1 MNNAKFKSLTISAL
15 AIMGLLLLLTAWRS
29 SEFGLMG
36 LFLSASVIISS
47 AYLLI
52 GNPAFKKGVVW
63 LWFLI
68 VLFTLPQF
76 FSSILAVSVL
86 NQMAIA
92 IIFALS
98 YNMLLG
104 QGGMLSF
111 GHAVYF
117 GLGGFMAVHTLIM
130 IEFETVYFSVLLIPL
145 VGGLFGL
152 LAGIFI
158 GSFSTRKAGTVFAM
172 ISLGI
177 GELIAA
183 CSLIFVDFFGG
194 EAGVSGDRTFGPL
207 FFGVDFAQDVE
218 VYYLAAGWVFIATL
232 FMYLF
237 TQTPAGRMANAVR
250 DNPERAEFI
259 GYSSRRVR
267 FISFCAAGLF
277 AGIAG
282 GLFALNYEFI
292 TEENLNAATS
302 GRVLLMAYIG
312 GLGYFIGPIIG
323 AVVLTLMNSLLSNYS
338 DLWMLYLGIMFVLTV
353 MFLPRGFAGFLMMHQ
368 TALFHGKIRSLTV
381 PYLITGLPAIVFV
394 LGAIAM
400 IEMSHTEGDAFRY
413 LGATFNPEGIVSWL
427 IVASI
432 TVTALIITKRSLKQ
446 LSSAWEAA
454 NAPLT
459 TEAKEEQ

>member
-1 MNNAKFKSLTISAL
+1 MALLKKSSVWIAFLVAL
-15 AIMGLLLLLTAWRS
+15 LGFPLV
-29 SEFGLMG
+29 FD
-36 LFLSASVIISS
+36 
-47 AYLLI
+47 
-52 GNPAFKKGVVW
+52 
-63 LWFLI
+63 
-68 VLFTLPQF
+68 
-76 FSSILAVSVL
+76 SILAISIL
-86 NQMAIA
+86 NQIAIA
-92 IIFALS
+92 IVFSLS

-117 GLGGFMAVHTLIM
+117 GLGGFLSVHALM
-130 IEFETVYFSVLLIPL
+130 LIEFETMVFSILWIPL
-145 VGGLFGL
+145 IGGLFGL

-183 CSLIFVDFFGG
+183 SSLIFSSFFGG
-194 EAGVSGDRTFGPL
+194 EAGISGDRTFGPT
-207 FFGVDFAQDVE
+207 FFGFDFAQNIE
-218 VYYLAAGWVFIATL
+218 IYYVAAVWAFIATL
-232 FMYLF
+232 FMWLF

-259 GYSSRRVR
+259 GYSSRKVR
-267 FISFCAAGLF
+267 FISFCASGMF

-338 DLWMLYLGIMFVLTV
+338 ELWMLYLGIMFLLTV
-353 MFLPRGFAGFLMMHQ
+353 MFLPRGFAGFIMMHQ
-368 TALFHGKIRSLTV
+368 VAWVRGNMKMLIK
-381 PYLITGLPAIVFV
+381 PYIITGIPALLFTVCAIV
-394 LGAIAM
+394 L
-400 IEMSHTEGDAFRY
+400 IEMSHTEDEVFHY
-413 LGATFNPEGIVSWL
+413 LGLALNPASPITWIVIL
-427 IVASI
+427 AIAGG
-432 TVTALIITKRSLKQ
+432 AFYAAKRSLIQ
-446 LSSAWEAA
+446 LNDAWETA
-454 NAPLT
+454 NAIP
-459 TEAKEEQ
+459 KEEEA

>member
-1 MNNAKFKSLTISAL
+1 MATVRKFSLW
-15 AIMGLLLLLTAWRS
+15 G
-29 SEFGLMG
+29 G
-36 LFLSASVIISS
+36 
-47 AYLLI
+47 YLL
-52 GNPAFKKGVVW
+52 
-63 LWFLI
+63 
-68 VLFTLPQF
+68 VLLALPQF
-76 FSSILAVSVL
+76 FDSILSISIF

-92 IIFALS
+92 IVFALS

-117 GLGGFMAVHTLIM
+117 GLGGFLAVHTLIL
-130 IEFETVYFSVLLIPL
+130 IEFETLYFSIVFIPL
-145 VGGLFGL
+145 VGGIFGL
-152 LAGIFI
+152 LAAIFI

-183 CSLIFVDFFGG
+183 SSLIFVSFFGG

-207 FFGVDFAQDVE
+207 FFGVDFAQDLQI
-218 VYYLAAGWVFIATL
+218 YYLAAIWVFIATV

-259 GYSSRRVR
+259 GYSARRVR
-267 FISFCAAGLF
+267 FISFCASGLF

-323 AVVLTLMNSLLSNYS
+323 AVLLTLMNSLLSNYS
-338 DLWMLYLGIMFVLTV
+338 NLWLLYLGVLFLLTV
-353 MFLPRGFAGFLMMHQ
+353 MFLPKGFAGLIMMHQ
-368 TALFHGKIRSLTV
+368 VAWLRGTLRRLAL
-381 PYLITGLPAIVFV
+381 PYLITGIPAFIFILASV
-394 LGAIAM
+394 AM
-400 IEMSHTEGDAFRY
+400 IELSHTDGEVFHY
-413 LGATFNPEGIVSWL
+413 LGVSLERGSSMDWILVGGIAIAAFLATR
-427 IVASI
+427 
-432 TVTALIITKRSLKQ
+432 KSLQQ
-446 LSSAWEAA
+446 LKDAWEDA
-454 NAPLT
+454 NTLPGD
-459 TEAKEEQ
+459 EES

>member
-1 MNNAKFKSLTISAL
+1 MALLKKSSIWIAFIVAL
-15 AIMGLLLLLTAWRS
+15 LGLPLL
-29 SEFGLMG
+29 FD
-36 LFLSASVIISS
+36 
-47 AYLLI
+47 
-52 GNPAFKKGVVW
+52 
-63 LWFLI
+63 
-68 VLFTLPQF
+68 
-76 FSSILAVSVL
+76 SILAISIL
-86 NQMAIA
+86 NQMVIA
-92 IIFALS
+92 IVFALS

-117 GLGGFMAVHTLIM
+117 GLGGFLSVHALM
-130 IEFETVYFSVLLIPL
+130 LIEFETIVFSILWIPL
-145 VGGLFGL
+145 IGGLFGL

-183 CSLIFVDFFGG
+183 SSLIFSSFFGG
-194 EAGVSGDRTFGPL
+194 EAGISGDRTFGPT
-207 FFGVDFAQDVE
+207 FFGFDFAQNIE
-218 VYYLAAGWVFIATL
+218 IYYVAAVWAFIATL

-259 GYSSRRVR
+259 GYSSRKVR
-267 FISFCAAGLF
+267 FISFCASGLF

-338 DLWMLYLGIMFVLTV
+338 ELWMLYLGIMFLLTV
-353 MFLPRGFAGFLMMHQ
+353 MYLPRGFAGFIMMHQ
-368 TALFHGKIRSLTV
+368 LAWVSGNMKLLIK
-381 PYLITGLPAIVFV
+381 PYLVTTIPALLFT
-394 LGAIAM
+394 LCTIAL
-400 IEMSHTEGDAFRY
+400 IEMSHTEDEVFHY
-413 LGATFNPEGIVSWL
+413 LGLALNPASPITWIVIL
-427 IVASI
+427 AIASGAFYA
-432 TVTALIITKRSLKQ
+432 VKRSLLQ
-446 LSSAWEAA
+446 LNDAWETA
-454 NAPLT
+454 NAIP
-459 TEAKEEQ
+459 KEEET

>member
-1 MNNAKFKSLTISAL
+1 MALLKKSSIWIA
-15 AIMGLLLLLTAWRS
+15 
-29 SEFGLMG
+29 
-36 LFLSASVIISS
+36 
-47 AYLLI
+47 
-52 GNPAFKKGVVW
+52 
-63 LWFLI
+63 FLI
-68 VLFTLPQF
+68 ALLGLPLVF
-76 FSSILAVSVL
+76 DSILAISIL
-86 NQMAIA
+86 NQMVIA
-92 IIFALS
+92 IVFALS

-117 GLGGFMAVHTLIM
+117 GLGGFLSVHALIL
-130 IEFETVYFSVLLIPL
+130 IEFETMVFSILWVPLI
-145 VGGLFGL
+145 GGLFGL

-158 GSFSTRKAGTVFAM
+158 GSFSTHKAGTVFAM

-183 CSLIFVDFFGG
+183 SSLIFSSFFGG
-194 EAGVSGDRTFGPL
+194 EAGISGDRTFGPT
-207 FFGVDFAQDVE
+207 FFGFDFAQNIE
-218 VYYLAAGWVFIATL
+218 IYYVAAVWAFIATV

-259 GYSSRRVR
+259 GYSSRKVR
-267 FISFCAAGLF
+267 FISFCASGLF

-338 DLWMLYLGIMFVLTV
+338 ELWMLYLGIMFLLTV
-353 MFLPRGFAGFLMMHQ
+353 MFLPRGFAGFIMMHQ
-368 TALFHGKIRSLTV
+368 LAWVRGNMKMLIK
-381 PYLITGLPAIVFV
+381 PYIITGIPAV
-394 LGAIAM
+394 LFAVCVIAL
-400 IEMSHTEGDAFRY
+400 IEMSHTEDEVFHY
-413 LGATFNPEGIVSWL
+413 LGLELNPASPITWLVLLGIAGGAFYAV
-427 IVASI
+427 
-432 TVTALIITKRSLKQ
+432 KRSVLQ
-446 LSSAWEAA
+446 LNDAWETA
-454 NAPLT
+454 NAIP
-459 TEAKEEQ
+459 KEEEA

>member
-1 MNNAKFKSLTISAL
+1 MTLLKKSSIWIAFIVAL
-15 AIMGLLLLLTAWRS
+15 LGLPLL
-29 SEFGLMG
+29 FD
-36 LFLSASVIISS
+36 
-47 AYLLI
+47 
-52 GNPAFKKGVVW
+52 
-63 LWFLI
+63 
-68 VLFTLPQF
+68 
-76 FSSILAVSVL
+76 SILAISIL
-86 NQMAIA
+86 NQMVIA
-92 IIFALS
+92 IVFALS

-117 GLGGFMAVHTLIM
+117 GLGGFLSVHALM
-130 IEFETVYFSVLLIPL
+130 LIEFETIVFSILWIPL
-145 VGGLFGL
+145 IGGLFGL

-183 CSLIFVDFFGG
+183 SSLIFSSFFGG
-194 EAGVSGDRTFGPL
+194 EAGISGDRTFGPT
-207 FFGVDFAQDVE
+207 FFGFDFAQNIE
-218 VYYLAAGWVFIATL
+218 IYYVAAVWAFIATL

-259 GYSSRRVR
+259 GYSSRKVR
-267 FISFCAAGLF
+267 FISFCASGLF

-338 DLWMLYLGIMFVLTV
+338 ELWMLYLGIMFLLTV
-353 MFLPRGFAGFLMMHQ
+353 MYLPRGFAGFIMMHQ
-368 TALFHGKIRSLTV
+368 LAWVRGNMKLLIK
-381 PYLITGLPAIVFV
+381 PYLVTTIPALLFT
-394 LGAIAM
+394 LCTIAL
-400 IEMSHTEGDAFRY
+400 IEMSHTEDEVFHY
-413 LGATFNPEGIVSWL
+413 LGLVLNPASPITWIVIL
-427 IVASI
+427 AIASGAFYA
-432 TVTALIITKRSLKQ
+432 VKRSLLQ
-446 LSSAWEAA
+446 LNDAWETV
-454 NAPLT
+454 NAIP
-459 TEAKEEQ
+459 KEEET

>member
-1 MNNAKFKSLTISAL
+1 MAL
-15 AIMGLLLLLTAWRS
+15 L
-29 SEFGLMG
+29 
-36 LFLSASVIISS
+36 
-47 AYLLI
+47 
-52 GNPAFKKGVVW
+52 KK
-63 LWFLI
+63 
-68 VLFTLPQF
+68 
-76 FSSILAVSVL
+76 SSIWIAFIVALLGLPLLFDSVLGISIL
-86 NQMAIA
+86 NQMTIW

-117 GLGGFMAVHTLIM
+117 GLGGFMSVHALNL
-130 IEFETVYFSVLLIPL
+130 IEFETIVFSILWIPL
-145 VGGLFGL
+145 IGGLFGL

-183 CSLIFVDFFGG
+183 SSLIFSSFFGG
-194 EAGVSGDRTFGPL
+194 EAGISGDRTFGPM
-207 FFGVDFAQDVE
+207 FFGFDFAQNIE
-218 VYYLAAGWVFIATL
+218 IYYVAALWAFIATL

-259 GYSSRRVR
+259 GYSSRKVR
-267 FISFCAAGLF
+267 FISFCASGLF

-338 DLWMLYLGIMFVLTV
+338 ELWMLYLGIMFLLTV
-353 MFLPRGFAGFLMMHQ
+353 MYLPRGFAGFIMMHQ
-368 TALFHGKIRSLTV
+368 LAWVSGNMKLLIK
-381 PYLITGLPAIVFV
+381 PYLVTTIPALLFT
-394 LGAIAM
+394 LCTIAL
-400 IEMSHTEGDAFRY
+400 IEMSHTEDEVFHY
-413 LGATFNPEGIVSWL
+413 LGLVLNPASPITWIVIL
-427 IVASI
+427 AIASGAFYA
-432 TVTALIITKRSLKQ
+432 VKRSLLQ
-446 LSSAWEAA
+446 LNDAWETA
-454 NAPLT
+454 NAIP
-459 TEAKEEQ
+459 KEEET

>member
-1 MNNAKFKSLTISAL
+1 MMTLLKKSSIWIAFIVAL
-15 AIMGLLLLLTAWRS
+15 LGLPLL
-29 SEFGLMG
+29 FD
-36 LFLSASVIISS
+36 
-47 AYLLI
+47 
-52 GNPAFKKGVVW
+52 
-63 LWFLI
+63 
-68 VLFTLPQF
+68 
-76 FSSILAVSVL
+76 SILAISIL
-86 NQMAIA
+86 NQMVIA
-92 IIFALS
+92 IVFALS

-117 GLGGFMAVHTLIM
+117 GLGGFLSVHALM
-130 IEFETVYFSVLLIPL
+130 LIEFETIVFSILWIPL
-145 VGGLFGL
+145 IGGLFGL

-183 CSLIFVDFFGG
+183 SSLIFSGFFGG
-194 EAGVSGDRTFGPL
+194 EAGISGDRTFGPT
-207 FFGVDFAQDVE
+207 FFGFDFAQNIE
-218 VYYLAAGWVFIATL
+218 IYYVAAVWAFIATL

-259 GYSSRRVR
+259 GYSSRKVR
-267 FISFCAAGLF
+267 FISFCASGLF

-338 DLWMLYLGIMFVLTV
+338 ELWMLYLGIMFLLTV
-353 MFLPRGFAGFLMMHQ
+353 MYLPRGFAGFIMMHQ
-368 TALFHGKIRSLTV
+368 LAWVSGNMKLLIK
-381 PYLITGLPAIVFV
+381 PYLVTTIPALLFT
-394 LGAIAM
+394 LCTIAL
-400 IEMSHTEGDAFRY
+400 IEMSHTEDEVFHY
-413 LGATFNPEGIVSWL
+413 LGLALNPASPITWIVIL
-427 IVASI
+427 AIASGAFYA
-432 TVTALIITKRSLKQ
+432 VKRSLLQ
-446 LSSAWEAA
+446 LNDAWETA
-454 NAPLT
+454 NAIP
-459 TEAKEEQ
+459 KEEET

>member
-1 MNNAKFKSLTISAL
+1 MASIRKLSLW
-15 AIMGLLLLLTAWRS
+15 G
-29 SEFGLMG
+29 G
-36 LFLSASVIISS
+36 
-47 AYLLI
+47 YLL
-52 GNPAFKKGVVW
+52 
-63 LWFLI
+63 
-68 VLFTLPQF
+68 VLLVLPQF
-76 FSSILAVSVL
+76 FDSILSISIF

-92 IIFALS
+92 IVFALS

-117 GLGGFMAVHTLIM
+117 GLGGFLAVHTLIL
-130 IEFETVYFSVLLIPL
+130 IEFETLYFSIVFIPL
-145 VGGLFGL
+145 VGGIFGL
-152 LAGIFI
+152 LAAIFI

-183 CSLIFVDFFGG
+183 SSLIFVSFFGG
-194 EAGVSGDRTFGPL
+194 DAGVSGDRTFGPL
-207 FFGVDFAQDVE
+207 FFGVDFAQDLQI
-218 VYYLAAGWVFIATL
+218 YYLAAIWVFIATV

-259 GYSSRRVR
+259 GYSARRVR
-267 FISFCAAGLF
+267 FISFCASGLF

-323 AVVLTLMNSLLSNYS
+323 AVLLTLMNSLLSNYS
-338 DLWMLYLGIMFVLTV
+338 NLWLLYLGVLFLLTV
-353 MFLPRGFAGFLMMHQ
+353 MFLPKGFAGLIMMHQ
-368 TALFHGKIRSLTV
+368 VAWLRGTLRRLAL
-381 PYLITGLPAIVFV
+381 PYLITGIPAFIFILASV
-394 LGAIAM
+394 AM
-400 IEMSHTEGDAFRY
+400 IELSHTDGEVFHY
-413 LGATFNPEGIVSWL
+413 LGVSLERGSSMDWILVGGIAIAAFLATR
-427 IVASI
+427 
-432 TVTALIITKRSLKQ
+432 KSLQQ
-446 LSSAWEAA
+446 LKDAWEDA
-454 NAPLT
+454 NTLPGD
-459 TEAKEEQ
+459 EES

>member
-1 MNNAKFKSLTISAL
+1 MDFIKAIARKSPVWI
-15 AIMGLLLLLTAWRS
+15 
-29 SEFGLMG
+29 
-36 LFLSASVIISS
+36 
-47 AYLLI
+47 AYLAALLCL
-52 GNPAFKKGVVW
+52 P
-63 LWFLI
+63 
-68 VLFTLPQF
+68 LFF
-76 FSSILAVSVL
+76 DSILAISIF

-92 IIFALS
+92 IVFALS

-117 GLGGFMAVHTLIM
+117 GLGGFLAVHTLIL
-130 IEFETVYFSVLLIPL
+130 IEFETVYFSIIYIPII
-145 VGGLFGL
+145 GGIIGL
-152 LAGIFI
+152 LAAIFI

-183 CSLIFVDFFGG
+183 SSLIFADFFGG
-194 EAGVSGDRTFGPL
+194 EAGVNGDRTYGPT
-207 FFGVDFAQDVE
+207 FFGVDFTQNE
-218 VYYLAAGWVFIATL
+218 QIYYVAAVWVFIATL

-259 GYSSRRVR
+259 GYSARRIR
-267 FISFCAAGLF
+267 FISFCASGLF

-323 AVVLTLMNSLLSNYS
+323 AIVLTLMNSLLSNYTE
-338 DLWMLYLGIMFVLTV
+338 LWMLYLGIMFLLTV
-353 MFLPRGFAGFLMMHQ
+353 IYLPRGFAGFIMMHQ
-368 TALFHGKIRSLTV
+368 VPWLNGKLKSLALPYSLIAA
-381 PYLITGLPAIVFV
+381 PSFV
-394 LGAIAM
+394 LFSSLVVM
-400 IEMSHTEGDAFRY
+400 LEMSHHEGEAFT
-413 LGATFNPEGIVSWL
+413 LFGLNLNPESPAPWIAALL
-427 IVASI
+427 IVGVS
-432 TVTALIITKRSLKQ
+432 LIAIKKLLPQ
-446 LSSAWEAA
+446 LNVAWENA
-454 NAPLT
+454 NSL
-459 TEAKEEQ
+459 EKNEDAKS